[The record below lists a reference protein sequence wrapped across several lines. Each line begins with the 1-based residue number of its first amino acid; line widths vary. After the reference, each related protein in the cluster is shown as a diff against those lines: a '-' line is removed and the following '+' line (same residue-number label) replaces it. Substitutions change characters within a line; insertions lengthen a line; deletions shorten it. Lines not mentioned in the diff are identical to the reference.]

1 VVAADGSG
9 APPSLRPSGLTGIG
23 WADVCDVLGM
33 SAGPNARATVPDLRV
48 SGVTADSRLVH
59 PGDLYVAAPG
69 ATVHGASFTAE
80 AIDRGAVAV
89 LTDAEGE
96 DRALAV
102 SVSAPV
108 AVVAGPRARIPA
120 LADRIYDHP
129 GRRLQLFGITGT
141 NGKTTTAYLLQ
152 SALRATG
159 LRVGLIGTIGFQVDD
174 RRLEARR
181 TTVTTPEAAELHAL
195 LAVMREQG
203 ADAVVMEVSS
213 HALTLGRV
221 DGLRFAVAGFTNF
234 GSDHLDFHGDIAS
247 YFAAKASLFTADRA
261 DRAVINVDDTRGSE
275 LIEQAVRQGLSAV
288 RSVSLDGAADYAAL
302 DRTGAGQGGTTVTAS
317 TPHGPVRFALG
328 LPGEFNVRNA
338 LTALAMADL
347 VGVDLERAVSGFADA
362 VVPGRMQRID
372 LGPGAATVFVDF
384 AHTPQAVS
392 AVLTGLSGHRR
403 IVVLGCGGDRD
414 PEKRAPMGAA
424 AAAAADLVVVTDD
437 NPRSE
442 DPAAIR
448 AQVLAGARAEAE
460 RTGRAVTVVD
470 GGKRRDA
477 IAAALSASGPDD
489 MVAVLGKG
497 HERGQEV
504 AGEVLPF
511 ADEDAIRAVWAELH
525 PAVLPLDSSRSVSGN
540 R

>member
-1 VVAADGSG
+1 
-9 APPSLRPSGLTGIG
+9 
-23 WADVCDVLGM
+23 M
-33 SAGPNARATVPDLRV
+33 
-48 SGVTADSRLVH
+48 
-59 PGDLYVAAPG
+59 
-69 ATVHGASFTAE
+69 
-80 AIDRGAVAV
+80 
-89 LTDAEGE
+89 
-96 DRALAV
+96 
-102 SVSAPV
+102 
-108 AVVAGPRARIPA
+108 
-120 LADRIYDHP
+120 
-129 GRRLQLFGITGT
+129 
-141 NGKTTTAYLLQ
+141 
-152 SALRATG
+152 
-159 LRVGLIGTIGFQVDD
+159 
-174 RRLEARR
+174 
-181 TTVTTPEAAELHAL
+181 
-195 LAVMREQG
+195 
-203 ADAVVMEVSS
+203 
-213 HALTLGRV
+213 
-221 DGLRFAVAGFTNF
+221 
-234 GSDHLDFHGDIAS
+234 
-247 YFAAKASLFTADRA
+247 
-261 DRAVINVDDTRGSE
+261 
-275 LIEQAVRQGLSAV
+275 
-288 RSVSLDGAADYAAL
+288 
-302 DRTGAGQGGTTVTAS
+302 
-317 TPHGPVRFALG
+317 
-328 LPGEFNVRNA
+328 
-338 LTALAMADL
+338 
-347 VGVDLERAVSGFADA
+347 
-362 VVPGRMQRID
+362 
-372 LGPGAATVFVDF
+372 FVDF